1 MAKKLVQRLRKI
13 VNFHVDVPRELQRQL
28 RELENGFYG
37 ALDTLV
43 GNLGDYLG
51 ISGLDGVKVV
61 PGGAG
66 ILVARR
72 SRESLVV
79 TAGGTVT
86 GSTRKDVLRFES
98 LSAHVTVY
106 GIVEPGADDTHR
118 ILLINA
124 SSYTVTLAHNTT
136 ASAARRFLCPHS
148 VDYELQPN
156 ECIEVEYQ
164 EVATEQRWRVLG
176 DSKPFRIARTQAD
189 LPAPVSGVITLTA
202 GVWYFATNVTGAS
215 GVQLKV
221 PEGVIV
227 WSAVQTG
234 GWVSN
239 TSSPGLLLE
248 NYINHLPFYTQN
260 TGGGDTLK
268 VQSGGVS
275 PCWIYQWFIVGKTV
289 VTAPYLHV
297 HGGRID
303 NVDIQANGGDFR
315 FLEIRY
321 MGHLRVVAGTA
332 TYVNNLNVAR
342 CAKIFGA
349 GSDPFVEFASGTSCL
364 NRLTMHECLSE
375 RGGLLSLPT
384 SYNAAA
390 GALGWNNVLVSGCTS
405 LSSTNPAIQLGVIPN
420 GWIEI
425 VNCTLQGTAFSG
437 FTAVSS
443 RVIARGNDD
452 NAGNLLQETPN
463 GHIARTLAGS
473 DLTQRHYLRASTGIQ
488 LSDNGTET
496 LIASTVADVGIGA
509 ADTVLQTNAAGNATE
524 WQKIFNANVDVNALI
539 AVDKLAKSA
548 AQHSVLV
555 SNAAANSFS
564 TDPEVDTIL
573 IYEAAN
579 FRETGDPGN
588 PSEGAW
594 VHYHASDAN
603 LVARFANTYRHD
615 LAPDNPT
622 EGGVSSMAK
631 HFHEKYT
638 FSRDAGTGAYT
649 FLTEGYSSPFGMTH
663 GTSQVLNVR
672 GWIALDVLVAGTPG
686 GTETW
691 RFWAHFNTAG
701 VLHTLFFWQEEYNTT
716 GSGTPTTNPSAT
728 GLTIADVSEA
738 IEFGITN
745 PAVDVRLMVEIVGHC
760 WTAEA
765 P

>member
-61 PGGAG
+61 PGGGG

-79 TAGGTVT
+79 TAGGTIT
-86 GSTRKDVLRFES
+86 GSVRKDVIRFEPT
-98 LSAHVTVY
+98 AHTDVY
-106 GIVEPGADDTHR
+106 GAVEPGADDTHR
-118 ILLINA
+118 LLYLNTSTA
-124 SSYTVTLAHNTT
+124 YTVTLKH
-136 ASAARRFLCPHS
+136 ASSSATAARRFLCPHE
-148 VDYELQPN
+148 VDYALRPGESVEL
-156 ECIEVEYQ
+156 EYQ
-164 EVATEQRWRVLG
+164 EVATEQRWRIIG
-176 DSKPFRIARTQAD
+176 ISKPVHVVRTLND
-189 LPAPVSGVITLTA
+189 LPAAVAGERTLTPGVLWYFVAHINIGATTLVIPDDCLVVASYTYNGIEGTADPVCKVGAFDRDGPFYVARTSGSGVTLLCT
-202 GVWYFATNVTGAS
+202 GELNVFTEWTVFGKMEFRGGAH
-215 GVQLKV
+215 LYLR
-221 PEGVIV
+221 
-227 WSAVQTG
+227 G
-234 GWVSN
+234 GHISDLDIYDGN
-239 TSSPGLLLE
+239 T
-248 NYINHLPFYTQN
+248 
-260 TGGGDTLK
+260 
-268 VQSGGVS
+268 
-275 PCWIYQWFIVGKTV
+275 
-289 VTAPYLHV
+289 
-297 HGGRID
+297 ID
-303 NVDIQANGGDFR
+303 FFSTKMGNV
-315 FLEIRY
+315 
-321 MGHLRVVAGTA
+321 RVLGEVAGTIL
-332 TYVNNLNVAR
+332 LNGIHQQEPLTLASPLLSVANGVR
-342 CAKIFGA
+342 LPAPLQMIGCTASQQLLTLGADVASSSAKGMVQIIGCL
-349 GSDPFVEFASGTSCL
+349 GLASGSIAASAL
-364 NRLTMHECLSE
+364 P
-375 RGGLLSLPT
+375 GGGMSIL
-384 SYNAAA
+384 
-390 GALGWNNVLVSGCTS
+390 GCT
-405 LSSTNPAIQLGVIPN
+405 LHSTP
-420 GWIEI
+420 
-425 VNCTLQGTAFSG
+425 FSG
-437 FTAVSS
+437 FTALT
-443 RVIARGNDD
+443 
-452 NAGNLLQETPN
+452 AGVTAHANYDVNGTKLQETPN
-463 GHIARTLAGS
+463 GHIKRNLAGT
-473 DLTQRHYLRASTGIQ
+473 DLPQRHYDRAGTGIQ
-488 LSDNGTET
+488 YTDNGTET
-496 LIASTVADVGIGA
+496 VTSCTVADVGIGA

-603 LVARFANTYRHD
+603 LVARFGNTYRHD